1 MPFVSDVENIQQ
13 LRLPYLLSLLWRRS
27 NFPTQRQRHPA
38 AQPPFY
44 FFYARFSNQ
53 GNPSSPLFQIQ
64 QCKDKD
70 TQQLNLFC
78 SLSPRISE
86 FSNTMQS
93 LSSPRWFCIFHR
105 DKIIYCLVFSFSPP
119 SFLLSPIL
127 HFSHPPTCWQCLP
140 VVWLVSRIYKNL
152 DPSENPNARLADSTK
167 ILPRGGYDQISTTKV
182 RYLDVIQMHWGVL
195 IKLARRSWSQQWRS
209 WS

>member
-1 MPFVSDVENIQQ
+1 MPLVSEVENIQQ
-13 LRLPYLLSLLWRRS
+13 FRLPYLLSVFWRRS

-127 HFSHPPTCWQCLP
+127 HFSHPPTCWQCLASCMACFAD
-140 VVWLVSRIYKNL
+140 LQKSR
-152 DPSENPNARLADSTK
+152 PFWE
-167 ILPRGGYDQISTTKV
+167 
-182 RYLDVIQMHWGVL
+182 
-195 IKLARRSWSQQWRS
+195 SQCQTIG
-209 WS
+209 

>member
-1 MPFVSDVENIQQ
+1 MLRIFSSSACPISCLSYDADQIFRRKDKDILQ
-13 LRLPYLLSLLWRRS
+13 LNLL
-27 NFPTQRQRHPA
+27 FT
-38 AQPPFY
+38 

-127 HFSHPPTCWQCLP
+127 HFSHPPTCWQCLASCMACFAD
-140 VVWLVSRIYKNL
+140 LQKSR
-152 DPSENPNARLADSTK
+152 PFWE
-167 ILPRGGYDQISTTKV
+167 
-182 RYLDVIQMHWGVL
+182 
-195 IKLARRSWSQQWRS
+195 SQCQTS
-209 WS
+209 G